1 MNTGVTNLTGTACC
15 NGVSLTVMPEAM
27 MLMTS
32 LTEMRLETY
41 FLLHL
46 SSLMIRAVRHSL
58 NDPVYTN
65 NLVPVL
71 ERNMSKSLQGIS
83 DFMRNSNWGFTVLH
97 LNQHSRKNNRYLYI
111 EHCKSE
117 FHSSLSDCKHF
128 VFTQGDVNFWTSGP
142 TFFLPTV

>member
-1 MNTGVTNLTGTACC
+1 MNTGVINLTGTACC
-15 NGVSLTVMPEAM
+15 NGVNLTVMLEAM

-58 NDPVYTN
+58 NDPIYMN

-71 ERNMSKSLQGIS
+71 ERN
-83 DFMRNSNWGFTVLH
+83 V
-97 LNQHSRKNNRYLYI
+97 
-111 EHCKSE
+111 
-117 FHSSLSDCKHF
+117 
-128 VFTQGDVNFWTSGP
+128 
-142 TFFLPTV
+142 